1 MKIAI
6 LGTRGIPNYYGGFE
20 QFAQYLS
27 VGLVKSNHEVFVYNS
42 SNHPYQESEYR
53 GVKIIHCY
61 DPEDKIGT
69 VGQFVYD
76 FNCILDSRKRNF
88 DVILQLGYT
97 SSSVFNFL
105 FKKSRIVTNMDG
117 LEWKRSKYSKKVQIF
132 LKFAEKLAVSYS
144 DTLIADSIGI
154 KEYLDTK
161 YNLNS
166 KYIPYGAD
174 AEQQHDL
181 KHLKEFSLVPFYYDM
196 VVARLEPENSVE
208 EIIEGFVK
216 SSTSRKLVIIGS
228 TSTKLGH
235 YLKNKIKDNRLI
247 YLEYISDINKLNSLR
262 YYSNLYFHGHTVG
275 GTNPSLLEAMAS
287 QALVCANDNIFNK
300 SILGTEA
307 HYFSNSEQVSALV
320 DSLTK
325 DNYSHFISA
334 NKNKILE
341 TYNWTTI
348 ISQYENELD
357 ET

>member
-1 MKIAI
+1 M
-6 LGTRGIPNYYGGFE
+6 L
-20 QFAQYLS
+20 
-27 VGLVKSNHEVFVYNS
+27 
-42 SNHPYQESEYR
+42 
-53 GVKIIHCY
+53 
-61 DPEDKIGT
+61 
-69 VGQFVYD
+69 
-76 FNCILDSRKRNF
+76 
-88 DVILQLGYT
+88 
-97 SSSVFNFL
+97 
-105 FKKSRIVTNMDG
+105 
-117 LEWKRSKYSKKVQIF
+117 
-132 LKFAEKLAVSYS
+132 
-144 DTLIADSIGI
+144 
-154 KEYLDTK
+154 
-161 YNLNS
+161 
-166 KYIPYGAD
+166 
-174 AEQQHDL
+174 
-181 KHLKEFSLVPFYYDM
+181 
-196 VVARLEPENSVE
+196 VARLEPENSVE